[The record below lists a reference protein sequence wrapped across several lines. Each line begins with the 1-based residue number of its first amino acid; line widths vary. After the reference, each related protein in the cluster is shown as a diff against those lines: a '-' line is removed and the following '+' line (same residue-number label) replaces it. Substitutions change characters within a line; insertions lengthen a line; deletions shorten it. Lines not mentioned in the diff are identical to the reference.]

1 MFCCMANVGMRPGS
15 FDQRE
20 IESRS
25 DVLVYSSPPLTEGI
39 EIAGPIGVTLYVSSD
54 VRDTDF
60 IAKLVDVYPD
70 GRAYN
75 IRRRA
80 VMARYRNG
88 ATPEYMEPGEVY
100 EIRFQMMDVAN
111 YFAAGHRI
119 RLEVMSSDFPHY
131 ARNLNTGADNWTTS
145 EMRIATNTVH
155 HSLEHPSK
163 LVLPVLL
170 K

>member
-1 MFCCMANVGMRPGS
+1 M
-15 FDQRE
+15 
-20 IESRS
+20 
-25 DVLVYSSPPLTEGI
+25 GI

-111 YFAAGHRI
+111 YFAPGHRI

-131 ARNLNTGADNWTTS
+131 ARNLNTGEDNWSTS
-145 EMRIATNTVH
+145 EIRIATNTVH
-155 HSLEHPSK
+155 HSPEHPSK
-163 LVLPVLL
+163 LVLPVLIR
-170 K
+170 